1 MMKTRQSGFTLI
13 ELVVV
18 ITILGILAA
27 FALPRFAGFQGE
39 ARVAVIQGIAGSMR
53 SAAALAHAK
62 VLAQGSSS
70 TATGSITMEGQT
82 VAITNGYPDDSASG
96 IGVAANIQA
105 TGGLSCAGTPYTCSY
120 QTNCEVSYLDATSAG
135 VPPTITVNADSSTCE

>member
-1 MMKTRQSGFTLI
+1 MMKTKQSGFTLI

-39 ARVAVIQGIAGSMR
+39 ARVAVINGIAGSMR

-62 VLAQGSSS
+62 VLVQGSAADANG
-70 TATGSITMEGQT
+70 TITMEGQT
-82 VAITNGYPDDSASG
+82 VQITAGYPDATNG
-96 IGVAANIQA
+96 ISVAASIDA
-105 TGGLSCAGTPYTCSY
+105 TGGLSCGDTGSTYTCSY
-120 QTNCEVSYLDATSAG
+120 NPSCQVVYTEATSPN
-135 VPPTITVNADSSTCE
+135 PPTVAVTADSSNCE